1 MRLPRTMR
9 MSGRGEFQRVRAD
22 GRAYPGRYLVLS
34 VAPTPDLPV
43 PFRFAVILTR
53 KIGNAVTRNRIRR
66 RVKGIFSEFGE
77 RIAPGHHIV
86 VIARYRAP
94 EATFEQL
101 RHDWKI
107 LARKAGLLLPT
118 PPPISGNEEP

>member
-1 MRLPRTMR
+1 MR
-9 MSGRGEFQRVRAD
+9 MNGRGEFQRLRTE
-22 GRAYPGRYLVLS
+22 GRSVPGRYLVFS
-34 VAPTPDLPV
+34 VASSPELTV

-77 RIAPGHHIV
+77 RIAPGRHIV

-107 LARKAGLLLPT
+107 LARKSGILLPKNPEAPGT
-118 PPPISGNEEP
+118 LST